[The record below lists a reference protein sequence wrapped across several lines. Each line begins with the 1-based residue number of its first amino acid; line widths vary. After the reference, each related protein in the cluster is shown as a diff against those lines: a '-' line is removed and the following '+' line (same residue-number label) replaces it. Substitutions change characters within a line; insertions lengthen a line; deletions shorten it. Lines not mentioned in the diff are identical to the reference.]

1 MNQSQ
6 IYPNHTF
13 FYLCFPLFLIETI
26 VEPNQKQYPW
36 FHQQFRRVPTIDQ
49 CYMDDPCCQY
59 EADMQFKR
67 DKFVDN
73 EILNILRMRFE
84 DCVAYETPDHE
95 KCRPIY
101 EYYLKAEDN
110 WFSKCEFNRSIF
122 DI

>member
-1 MNQSQ
+1 M
-6 IYPNHTF
+6 YLNHTF
-13 FYLCFPLFLIETI
+13 PIACFSLFSIEAI
-26 VEPNQKQYPW
+26 VEPNQKHYPW
-36 FHQQFRRVPTIDQ
+36 YHQQFRRVPTIDQ
-49 CYMDDPCCQY
+49 CYMDDPCCAY

-110 WFSKCEFNRSIF
+110 WFSKCKCDQVWSIY
-122 DI
+122 